1 MSATFITGSAGSL
14 RAACSGERPAG
25 GRAGCWRRVV
35 SAGAVAAALAFG
47 AGGATAQPVG
57 PGLPWFSERPGP
69 YLLLAAGGSQYEF
82 DCRSAY
88 YYYDDCAYGR
98 AGAGKAGLGFR
109 FGRNFGVEGTWTD
122 YGRARIDNGR
132 TPRDSLRM
140 QALGVN
146 AVFSIA
152 FGPASE
158 GLLRVG
164 LADVRHSRSDD
175 ITAERIFTAQAG
187 LAFVL
192 HLSAQ
197 VALEI
202 GYDATSG
209 EGRNTG
215 TTTAGLLTA
224 GLRLS
229 F

>member
-1 MSATFITGSAGSL
+1 MAPRFMAWPARWVRRGWTML
-14 RAACSGERPAG
+14 AALVLCASVGP
-25 GRAGCWRRVV
+25 
-35 SAGAVAAALAFG
+35 AAA
-47 AGGATAQPVG
+47 QP
-57 PGLPWFSERPGP
+57 LDRYTDRPGP
-69 YLLLAAGGSQYEF
+69 YLLFLAGGSQYEF
-82 DCRSAY
+82 DCRSDY

-98 AGAGKAGLGFR
+98 AGAGKVGLGYS
-109 FGRNFGVEGTWTD
+109 FGRIGVEGTWTD

-146 AVFSIA
+146 AVFSLP

-175 ITAERIFTAQAG
+175 VGAQHVFTASVG

-192 HLSAQ
+192 HLGPQA
-197 VALEI
+197 ALEV
-202 GYDATSG
+202 GWDATTG

-215 TTTAGLLTA
+215 TTVAGALLA

>member
-1 MSATFITGSAGSL
+1 MSTTLVHLVSRLGAHLRSLVLGLALFSLGSA
-14 RAACSGERPAG
+14 
-25 GRAGCWRRVV
+25 
-35 SAGAVAAALAFG
+35 AAAQ
-47 AGGATAQPVG
+47 QPST
-57 PGLPWFSERPGP
+57 WYSERPGP

-82 DCRSAY
+82 DCRSDY

-98 AGAGKAGLGFR
+98 AGAGKVGLGFR
-109 FGRNFGVEGTWTD
+109 FGRIGVEGTWTD

-146 AVFSIA
+146 AVFSIP

-175 ITAERIFTAQAG
+175 VGAQRLFTAAVG
-187 LAFVL
+187 LAMLL
-192 HLSAQ
+192 HLGPSA
-197 VALEI
+197 ALEI
-202 GYDATSG
+202 GWDATTG

-215 TTTAGLLTA
+215 TTVAGLLTA

>member
-1 MSATFITGSAGSL
+1 MSTTLVYLVSRLGAHLRSLALGVAGLSL
-14 RAACSGERPAG
+14 
-25 GRAGCWRRVV
+25 
-35 SAGAVAAALAFG
+35 AGAAAAQSPS
-47 AGGATAQPVG
+47 T
-57 PGLPWFSERPGP
+57 WYSERPGP
-69 YLLLAAGGSQYEF
+69 YLLFAAGGSQYEF

-88 YYYDDCAYGR
+88 YYNDDCAYGR
-98 AGAGKAGLGFR
+98 AGAGKVGLGLR
-109 FGRNFGVEGTWTD
+109 FGRIGVEGTWTD

-146 AVFSIA
+146 AVFSIP

-175 ITAERIFTAQAG
+175 VGAQRLFTAAVG
-187 LAFVL
+187 LAMLL
-192 HLSAQ
+192 HLGPSA
-197 VALEI
+197 ALEI
-202 GYDATSG
+202 GWDATSG

-215 TTTAGLLTA
+215 TTVAGLLTA

>member
-1 MSATFITGSAGSL
+1 MSRHTSLQDRPRWPLQWCLQWHLQMPLRRFARLSRLALGLALATLAST
-14 RAACSGERPAG
+14 
-25 GRAGCWRRVV
+25 
-35 SAGAVAAALAFG
+35 AAAQS
-47 AGGATAQPVG
+47 T
-57 PGLPWFSERPGP
+57 WYSERPGP
-69 YLLLAAGGSQYEF
+69 YLLLAAGGSQYEL

-98 AGAGKAGLGFR
+98 AGAGKVGLGFR
-109 FGRNFGVEGTWTD
+109 FGRIGVEGTWID

-146 AVFSIA
+146 AVFSIP

-164 LADVRHSRSDD
+164 VADVRHARSDD
-175 ITAERIFTAQAG
+175 VGAQHLFTAGVG
-187 LAFVL
+187 LAMLL
-192 HLSAQ
+192 HLGPSA
-197 VALEI
+197 ALEV
-202 GYDATSG
+202 GWDANTG

-215 TTTAGLLTA
+215 TTVAGLITA
-224 GLRLS
+224 GLRWS